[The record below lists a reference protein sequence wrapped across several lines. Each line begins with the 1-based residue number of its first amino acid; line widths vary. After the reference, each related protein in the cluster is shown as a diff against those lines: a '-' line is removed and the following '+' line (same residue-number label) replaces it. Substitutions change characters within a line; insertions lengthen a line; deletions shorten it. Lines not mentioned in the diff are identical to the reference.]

1 MERWSR
7 KAERELNPHQFVA
20 TDCLKADVSSLHQVK
35 QVEVEEEAKEKKVVD
50 GGTRG
55 AVDHSTNHSHQA
67 LSKQ

>member
-1 MERWSR
+1 M
-7 KAERELNPHQFVA
+7 KTHQFVA
-20 TDCLKADVSSLHQVK
+20 TDCLKADISPLHQVK
-35 QVEVEEEAKEKKVVD
+35 QVEAKEKIMD